1 MIQLRNMK
9 GISEFSFKVKL
20 TPKRSIIA
28 VVVGTLLVSL
38 TQCGVSQKDL
48 LRYYNEI
55 RKFIPWNL
63 SNEILNEIDNQLNQ
77 RINNDPELLKQKITS
92 EVDGAIR
99 NYEIEEERNRVI
111 NMKNQNILEE
121 INKGK
126 YDRLQKLILEN
137 AIYYEFPDGTMG
149 IRGAWVTPDRR
160 EIPLE

>member
-1 MIQLRNMK
+1 MSQLRNMK
-9 GISEFSFKVKL
+9 GISEFSFKVRL

-28 VVVGTLLVSL
+28 VVVGTLLVTL
-38 TQCGVSQKDL
+38 TQCGVSEKDL
-48 LRYYNEI
+48 LKYYNEI

-99 NYEIEEERNRVI
+99 NYELEEERNRVI
-111 NMKNQNILEE
+111 NMKNKNILEE

-137 AIYYEFPDGTMG
+137 AIYYEFSDGTMG
-149 IRGAWVTPDRR
+149 IRGAWVTPDPR

>member
-1 MIQLRNMK
+1 MK
-9 GISEFSFKVKL
+9 GISEFSFKVRL

-28 VVVGTLLVSL
+28 VVVGTLLVTL
-38 TQCGVSQKDL
+38 TQCGVSEKDL
-48 LRYYNEI
+48 LKYYNEI

-77 RINNDPELLKQKITS
+77 RINNNPELLKQKITS

-99 NYEIEEERNRVI
+99 NYEIEEEKNRVI

-137 AIYYEFPDGTMG
+137 AIYYEFSDGTMG
-149 IRGAWVTPDRR
+149 IRGAWVTPDPR